1 MPFLSPPL
9 SIADRVDAVFLYIF
23 ILSVAFLIFITGL
36 MVYFVI
42 KYSRKRNPTPVDIE
56 GNTPL
61 EIAWTVIPLVLFL
74 TMFYFGWTNFY
85 YMRNPP
91 RDAMVIE
98 VTARQWAWSFQ
109 YPNGKQSDELYVAL
123 NRPVKVELHSLD
135 VLHGFY
141 IAAFRVKEDVVPGM
155 TNYAWFTPTLL
166 GTFDIQCTV
175 MCGLRHSYMLSKV
188 HVLPEDEFKAWYFA
202 DENAPPPVKL
212 QPAAVQPAAA
222 VAATGDPGFA
232 VLQQKNCRV
241 CHSVDGSEKVGAT
254 FKGLFGKKETVIAA
268 GKERDVVVDEAYLA
282 QAIREPGTHKVEGY
296 PPTMPAPSLTDDE
309 IGQVIAYIRELK

>member
-1 MPFLSPPL
+1 MPFLNPPL
-9 SIADRVDAVFLYIF
+9 STVDRVNDVFLYIF
-23 ILSVAFLIFITGL
+23 VLAVAFLIFITGL

-42 KYSRKRNPTPVDIE
+42 KYNRKRNVTPVDIE
-56 GNTPL
+56 GNPAL
-61 EIAWTVIPLVLFL
+61 EIAWTVTPLILFL
-74 TMFYFGWTNFY
+74 SMFYFGWTNFS

-98 VTARQWAWSFQ
+98 VTARQWAWSFK

-141 IAAFRVKEDVVPGM
+141 IAALRVKEDVVPGK

-202 DENAPPPVKL
+202 DENAPHPAKV
-212 QPAAVQPAAA
+212 QPAAVQPAT
-222 VAATGDPGFA
+222 VAAAAGEPGFA
-232 VLQQKNCRV
+232 VLQQKNCLV
-241 CHSVDGSEKVGAT
+241 CHSVDGSEKVGVT
-254 FKGLFGKKETVIAA
+254 LKGLYGKQQTVVVG
-268 GKERDVVVDEAYLA
+268 GKEQQVTVDEDYLA
-282 QAIREPGTHKVEGY
+282 KAMREPRTHSVEGY
-296 PPTMPAPSLTDDE
+296 PPTMPAPSLTDEE
-309 IGQVIAYIRELK
+309 IGQVIAYIKELK